1 MGDCLFCKIIAGEI
15 PSKKI
20 YEDDK
25 VLAFY
30 DISPE
35 APVHFLVIPKEHISS
50 ANEINEKNADI
61 VSHIFIAINK
71 IVKELNIADSGY
83 RIINNCGVDG
93 GQTVNHMHFHVL
105 GARELKLYN
114 KICVIKP
121 VAELKI
127 LIWASGG
134 RDNRCQKSK
143 LEKTKHLKAH

>member
-35 APVHFLVIPKEHISS
+35 APVHFLVISKEHISS

-105 GARELKLYN
+105 GARELKW
-114 KICVIKP
+114 P
-121 VAELKI
+121 P
-127 LIWASGG
+127 G
-134 RDNRCQKSK
+134 
-143 LEKTKHLKAH
+143 

>member
-50 ANEINEKNADI
+50 ANEINEKN
-61 VSHIFIAINK
+61 K
-71 IVKELNIADSGY
+71 
-83 RIINNCGVDG
+83 R
-93 GQTVNHMHFHVL
+93 T
-105 GARELKLYN
+105 
-114 KICVIKP
+114 
-121 VAELKI
+121 
-127 LIWASGG
+127 
-134 RDNRCQKSK
+134 DNFRPI
-143 LEKTKHLKAH
+143 